1 VTKRRGRELRSLE
14 VALAVIVVGCGV
26 FSREARANYLSGTI
40 GFSGSGMVTN
50 SANVTTVTFATPQEV
65 SSFNSGNYSVLP
77 LGTPANIYTTFS
89 FTNNGSSAILDS
101 APVSPLWS
109 VTLSGTTFDF
119 DLTGLTTATYTPA
132 VMGAP
137 PGLSLTGFGIAQ
149 ESGFSDTPATYTLAG
164 IYNPVAAVWNFDL
177 SDQTSA
183 SQPDPVPDGG
193 ATLALLGTAL
203 AGVEFIRRAAR
214 AAREGSGE

>member
-1 VTKRRGRELRSLE
+1 
-14 VALAVIVVGCGV
+14 
-26 FSREARANYLSGTI
+26 
-40 GFSGSGMVTN
+40 
-50 SANVTTVTFATPQEV
+50 
-65 SSFNSGNYSVLP
+65 
-77 LGTPANIYTTFS
+77 
-89 FTNNGSSAILDS
+89 
-101 APVSPLWS
+101 
-109 VTLSGTTFDF
+109 
-119 DLTGLTTATYTPA
+119 
-132 VMGAP
+132 
-137 PGLSLTGFGIAQ
+137 
-149 ESGFSDTPATYTLAG
+149 LAG